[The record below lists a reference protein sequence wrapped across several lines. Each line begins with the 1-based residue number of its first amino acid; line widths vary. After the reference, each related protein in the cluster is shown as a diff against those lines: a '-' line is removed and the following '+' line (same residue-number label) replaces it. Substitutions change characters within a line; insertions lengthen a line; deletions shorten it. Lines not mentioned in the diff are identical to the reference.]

1 MKKFTSLQF
10 MMLMSLAV
18 GSSFMT
24 ECYGGSDKYADK
36 SEKLGKSKRVEKKD
50 DMKCIE
56 RDLRQIRRDFKKSG
70 DRKEALER
78 LRALEPRIKE
88 LIARLKQSEKHGK
101 IWETHEH
108 TLNRKLR
115 EARQYVED
123 HAKNN

>member
-1 MKKFTSLQF
+1 
-10 MMLMSLAV
+10 
-18 GSSFMT
+18 MT

-36 SEKLGKSKRVEKKD
+36 SEKLGKSKRVEKED
-50 DMKCIE
+50 CMKSIE
-56 RDLRQIRRDFKKSG
+56 SELRKIQRDFKKSG

-123 HAKNN
+123 HAKNAESKK